1 VCVCGG
7 CSRRAQRAVGL
18 RRCSCRTAD
27 LLAAAY
33 LLICLLAL
41 LAGCCVLLARAERWL
56 LVRPVAAGAC
66 GRVALL
72 QECSTKGQGLLSMG
86 RLLRLAVEQNRRSSS
101 DAPVVMI
108 ERRD

>member
-1 VCVCGG
+1 M
-7 CSRRAQRAVGL
+7 QL
-18 RRCSCRTAD
+18 P
-27 LLAAAY
+27 LLTCWL

-72 QECSTKGQGLLSMG
+72 QECSTKGC
-86 RLLRLAVEQNRRSSS
+86 
-101 DAPVVMI
+101 
-108 ERRD
+108 